1 MGRKKGMPKTGGRIA
16 GTPNKV
22 TEDMKIFILD
32 VLEENR
38 EKFKDDLTKLSPKD
52 RVDVY
57 VRLMQFVVPKQIATD
72 EDKGFPSV
80 IKIRYI
86 GMDGKEVHFPSSE
99 DEVDL
104 TRQSYPYS
112 Q

>member
-1 MGRKKGMPKTGGRIA
+1 MKQKGCKKTGGRIA
-16 GTPNKV
+16 GTPSKV

-32 VLEENR
+32 VLEDNR
-38 EKFKDDLTKLSPKD
+38 EKFKDDLTKLSSKD

-80 IKIRYI
+80 IKIRCI
-86 GMDGKEVHFPSSE
+86 GEKGEEIFPSSE

-104 TRQSYPYS
+104 TRQSYP
-112 Q
+112 

>member
-1 MGRKKGMPKTGGRIA
+1 
-16 GTPNKV
+16 
-22 TEDMKIFILD
+22 
-32 VLEENR
+32 
-38 EKFKDDLTKLSPKD
+38 
-52 RVDVY
+52 
-57 VRLMQFVVPKQIATD
+57 MQFVVPKQIVTD